1 MLLISEYLQFTAD
14 EIPVEKNFAIDGE
27 EYKFLLQYNSYG
39 DFYTMTIKDLSDKVL
54 ITNKLTY
61 LVPINDSVV
70 NGLNITKQII
80 PVNYDDPEINVEIN
94 KANFGLIT
102 IMLAEVTG

>member
-1 MLLISEYLQFTAD
+1 MITISEYLQFTAD
-14 EIPVEKNFAIDGE
+14 EIPVEKNFVIEGT

-39 DFYTMTIKDLSDKVL
+39 DFYTMTIKDLSDNVL

-70 NGLNITKQII
+70 DGLNITKQII
-80 PVNYDDPEINVEIN
+80 PVNYDDPDTNVDVN

-102 IMLAEVTG
+102 IMLGVIT

>member
-1 MLLISEYLQFTAD
+1 MITVSEYLQFTSD
-14 EIPVEKNFAIDGE
+14 EVPVEKNFVIDGA

-39 DFYTMTIKDLSDKVL
+39 DFYTMTIKDLSDNVL

-61 LVPINDSVV
+61 LVPINDSIVE
-70 NGLNITKQII
+70 GLNITKQII
-80 PVNYDDPEINVEIN
+80 PVNYDDPDTNVDVN

-102 IMLAEVTG
+102 IMLGDVI